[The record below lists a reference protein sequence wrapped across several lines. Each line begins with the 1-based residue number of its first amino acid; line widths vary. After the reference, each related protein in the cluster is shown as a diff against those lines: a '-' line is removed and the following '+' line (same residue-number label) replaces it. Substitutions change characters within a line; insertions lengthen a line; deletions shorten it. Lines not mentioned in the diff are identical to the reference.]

1 MYYKYKFTIHN
12 FIGESL
18 YETSCIK
25 LHVII
30 SKFDNCSTSS
40 IITVPIYRFDQILR
54 YNTIANQIMFFIEL
68 VKFELPHPVD
78 RKATT

>member
-1 MYYKYKFTIHN
+1 MHYKYKFTIHN

-30 SKFDNCSTSS
+30 SKFTS
-40 IITVPIYRFDQILR
+40 IIVAPVQLSQYQFDQVLR

>member
-1 MYYKYKFTIHN
+1 MHYKYKFTIHN

-30 SKFDNCSTSS
+30 SKFTSTIVAPVQLSQYQSTDS
-40 IITVPIYRFDQILR
+40 IKYYAITQ
-54 YNTIANQIMFFIEL
+54 
-68 VKFELPHPVD
+68 
-78 RKATT
+78 

>member
-1 MYYKYKFTIHN
+1 MHYKYKFTIHN

-30 SKFDNCSTSS
+30 SKFTS
-40 IITVPIYRFDQILR
+40 IIVAAVQLSQYQSTDSIKYYAITQ
-54 YNTIANQIMFFIEL
+54 
-68 VKFELPHPVD
+68 
-78 RKATT
+78 

>member
-1 MYYKYKFTIHN
+1 MHYKYKFTIHN

-30 SKFDNCSTSS
+30 SKFTSIIVAPVQLSQYHNLQIRSS
-40 IITVPIYRFDQILR
+40 ITL
-54 YNTIANQIMFFIEL
+54 
-68 VKFELPHPVD
+68 
-78 RKATT
+78 